1 MKRWLITFSLIFA
14 GSALAWT
21 TEGYEREMRSTIA
34 EIDAHYSQDVKTAY
48 SSNGNDPRSIKEIQV
63 KWADQR
69 EKVLREMRQ
78 VHTEL
83 KVYEDRQLNS
93 SIRIRAKLQQTL
105 GEIQQ
110 WRNMELGKIQNLDI
124 SVEEKTRRRFDINN
138 GADARSSQIKVSAIS
153 QEDALRKLNER
164 ADRQLFSVKKDVSSF
179 ALKYQK

>member
-1 MKRWLITFSLIFA
+1 
-14 GSALAWT
+14 
-21 TEGYEREMRSTIA
+21 
-34 EIDAHYSQDVKTAY
+34 
-48 SSNGNDPRSIKEIQV
+48 
-63 KWADQR
+63 
-69 EKVLREMRQ
+69 MRQ